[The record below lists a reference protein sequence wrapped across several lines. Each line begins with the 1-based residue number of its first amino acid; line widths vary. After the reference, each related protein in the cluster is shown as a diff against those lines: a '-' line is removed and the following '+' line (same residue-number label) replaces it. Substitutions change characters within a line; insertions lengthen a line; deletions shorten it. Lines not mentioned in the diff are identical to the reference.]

1 MLEQPHIG
9 VVDDDRQTRTLLTE
23 YLRQNGLRATAV
35 VDAVMLD
42 RLLATQRLDLIVL
55 DLMLPGEDG
64 LSVCRRLRSENRLP
78 IVMLTARA
86 AEVDRIVGLEI
97 GADDY
102 VVKPFY
108 PRELLAR
115 IRNVLRRCG
124 PHCRPQEPTR
134 YRFAGWTLDIASRSL
149 LDPNGQPQPMA
160 GAEYDLLLVLVMNA
174 HRVLSR
180 DQLIELTKGREA
192 QAFDRS
198 IDVQVSRL
206 RQRLGDDAREPHI
219 IKSVYSK
226 GYVLATS
233 VDIE

>member
-1 MLEQPHIG
+1 MSEPPHIV
-9 VVDDDRQTRTLLTE
+9 VVDDDRQTRTLLTD
-23 YLRQNGLRATAV
+23 YLQNNGLRATAV
-35 VDAVMLD
+35 ADAAMLD
-42 RLLATQRLDLIVL
+42 RLLASQRLDLVVL

-64 LSVCRRLRSENRLP
+64 LSVCRRLRAENRLP

-102 VVKPFY
+102 VVKPFH

-115 IRNVLRRCG
+115 IRNVLRRCT
-124 PHCRPQEPTR
+124 PHCNPVERTR
-134 YRFAGWTLDIASRSL
+134 YRFAGWTLDTASRNL
-149 LDPNGQPQPMA
+149 LDPNGQPQPVA
-160 GAEYDLLLVLVMNA
+160 GAEYDLLFVLVTNA
-174 HRVLSR
+174 YRVLSR

-198 IDVQVSRL
+198 VDVQVSRL
-206 RQRLGDDAREPHI
+206 RQRLGDDAREPRI

-233 VDIE
+233 VEVE